1 MNLLILQPVPENV
14 RGIEKLAAFV
24 RTIMGQRAE
33 VLNQDATMK
42 KFQQRILDVLGSL
55 KVLDVLNVQMI
66 QRQCLLKITLS

>member
-1 MNLLILQPVPENV
+1 MNLLILQLVPENV

>member
-14 RGIEKLAAFV
+14 RGIKKLAAFV
-24 RTIMGQRAE
+24 GTIMGQCAE
-33 VLNQDATMK
+33 FLNQGAIMEK
-42 KFQQRILDVLGSL
+42 LQQRILDVQGSL